1 VLLKVRPF
9 APHVFAL
16 LMHMD
21 AAIIEYAV
29 QADLPDNVFDH
40 PTVIAMSQAATDILT
55 WPNDLASFNVS
66 FVVPSCPAAWLTLP
80 QKEQAEGDYQNF
92 VCVLMR
98 ERGLSLQSAVDTL
111 TNMIAS
117 RVGEYIQLRAA
128 LPSFGAE
135 ADAHLRRYLAEVEHE
150 TYGAVRWWYESKRM
164 RPLLLA
170 TFSGSCSFQGIG
182 GRT

>member
-1 VLLKVRPF
+1 
-9 APHVFAL
+9 
-16 LMHMD
+16 MHMD